1 MCGLGASY
9 SNFSQINNLGVSLMV
24 AISWGPREFNTPKER
39 MASDDFP
46 SIRPGQGKV
55 YPYI

>member
-1 MCGLGASY
+1 
-9 SNFSQINNLGVSLMV
+9 LMV